1 MDRTESQVLA
11 FLRSRGFNDVVY
23 EPDGNVPPDFACRDI
38 AVEARRLNQ
47 HDKSGDGLEV
57 SAAPLV
63 MKFRNLLVSLGPPQ
77 GTTSWFVTFR
87 YRRPVENWVTLAP
100 KIKAALLA
108 LRDNTMQDVDQISIS
123 NWFSLGLAR
132 SSKIF
137 KTRFVL
143 GGYTDHDSG
152 GFMVSEIIRNLA
164 IVIPEKSRK
173 IERFRSK
180 YSEWWLVLI
189 DHIGHAHLESHELDT
204 LRQYVQRPPEW
215 DKIVLVSPLAL
226 DNAIEI

>member
-11 FLRSRGFNDVVY
+11 FLQSRGFNDVVY
-23 EPDGNVPPDFACRDI
+23 EPDGNVPPDFACRGI

-47 HDKSGDGLEV
+47 HDGSGDGLEV

-63 MKFRNLLVSLGPPQ
+63 MKFRNLLMSLGPPQ
-77 GTTSWFVTFR
+77 DTSWFVTFR
-87 YRRPVENWVTLAP
+87 YRRPVEDWVTLGP

-108 LRDNTMQDVDQISIS
+108 FPDNTTQDVDRISIS
-123 NWFSLGLAR
+123 GWFSLGLAR
-132 SSKIF
+132 SSKTF
-137 KTRFVL
+137 GTRFVL
-143 GGYTDHDSG
+143 GGYTDHDPG
-152 GFMVSEIIRNLA
+152 GFIVSEMIRNLA
-164 IVIPEKSRK
+164 IVIPEKSK
-173 IERFRSK
+173 KVERFRSK

-204 LRQYVQRPPEW
+204 LRQHVRRPPEW

-226 DNAIEI
+226 DHAIEI